1 MKQTMSDVITEHY
14 WTWLQNFKHM
24 KLYIVIIIAL
34 FSSLGHLWAQDEG
47 VVVDKVV
54 AVVGK
59 NVILMSDVENQY
71 IQMKGQGVQGEN
83 LKCTVFEE
91 LLFQKLLLDQAQKDS
106 IEISEQEIEADLDT
120 RLRFFVA
127 QVGSEQKLEEFYGKS
142 ISEIKDEFREV
153 IAKQLLSKHMQDQ
166 LTQSIKV
173 TPTEIRKFFKDLP
186 KDSLPKLNKQV
197 VLEQIVKYPPVSEK
211 EKLAIKEKLRSYRE
225 RVLKGEKFSTL
236 AVLYSED
243 MASARKGGELGFM
256 GRTDLVPEFA
266 AVAFKLKSPG
276 DMSRIVETDFG
287 FHIIQLIEK
296 RGELMNLRHILLKP
310 KTSALDLV
318 KAQNLMDSVR
328 TLVARDSIAFEK
340 AAEQFSEDKETNMN
354 GGLMINPNTG
364 VAMFEY
370 DQLPPALAYAIRGVK
385 QGGMTKTF
393 KTQDKRGQEVYKIVR
408 IKDIIPAH
416 IANLKQDYQLIQN
429 MALADK
435 KQRYIKHWI
444 QKKQKS
450 TYIKLEDDYKSCHF
464 KYSGWTK

>member
-1 MKQTMSDVITEHY
+1 MKQY
-14 WTWLQNFKHM
+14 
-24 KLYIVIIIAL
+24 VIIAIILITQVSSL
-34 FSSLGHLWAQDEG
+34 FSQNEG
-47 VVVDKVV
+47 VVLDKVV

-71 IQMKGQGVQGEN
+71 IQMKNQGMQGEN

-106 IEISEQEIEADLDT
+106 IEISEAEIEGDLEN
-120 RLRFFVA
+120 RIRYFVG
-127 QVGSEQKLEEFYGKS
+127 QIGSEEKLEEFYGKS

-153 IAKQLLSKHMQDQ
+153 IAKQMLSKRMQDQ

-173 TPTEIRKFFKDLP
+173 TPTEIRKFFKELP
-186 KDSLPKLNKQV
+186 EDSLPRLNKQV

-243 MASARKGGELGFM
+243 MGSARKGGELGFV

-310 KTSALDLV
+310 KTSSLDLY

-328 TLVARDSIAFEK
+328 TLVAKDTIAFDK
-340 AAEQFSEDKETNMN
+340 AAEKFSEDKETNMN

-364 VAMFEY
+364 MAMFEY
-370 DQLPPALAYAIRGVK
+370 DQLPPALAYAVRGLK
-385 QGGMTKTF
+385 EGEMTKTF
-393 KTQDKRGQEVYKIVR
+393 KTQDNRGQDVYKIVR
-408 IKDIIPAH
+408 IKEIIPAH
-416 IANLKQDYQLIQN
+416 IANMTDDYQLIQN

-435 KQRYIKHWI
+435 KERFVKLWI
-444 QKKQKS
+444 RRKQES
-450 TYIKLEDDYKSCHF
+450 TYIKLEDDYKSCDF
-464 KYSGWTK
+464 KYPGWSK